1 MHKKVFVSFIF
12 HYYFVICSLRTI
24 KFYSVLKRTGT
35 NNYTDV
41 NNENEN
47 SSRCSGGTSMW
58 FTGLRSRSL

>member
-12 HYYFVICSLRTI
+12 HYYFVICSLRLMRFI
-24 KFYSVLKRTGT
+24 LLSGRTST
-35 NNYTDV
+35 NNYMDV

-58 FTGLRSRSL
+58 FSSFRS

>member
-1 MHKKVFVSFIF
+1 MLILLSG
-12 HYYFVICSLRTI
+12 RT
-24 KFYSVLKRTGT
+24 ST

-58 FTGLRSRSL
+58 FSSFRSRSLQQRWHINVDWWSRFCRRG